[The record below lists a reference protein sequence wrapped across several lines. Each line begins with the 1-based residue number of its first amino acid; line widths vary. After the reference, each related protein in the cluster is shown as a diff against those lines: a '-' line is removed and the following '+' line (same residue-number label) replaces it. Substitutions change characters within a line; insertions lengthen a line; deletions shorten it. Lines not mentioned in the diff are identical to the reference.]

1 MSIQEINNQIKEK
14 INKDIKILKE
24 EVDQFIAQAN
34 GNTDIELDLDLLK
47 SYIELLNREDKLQSA
62 PEIFRSITIAGN
74 IESELD
80 IINDSLAANL
90 KPSSKKNRSILV
102 GSTSSTSI
110 TSLQGFI
117 GNIKSKIKKISNR
130 LWQFLSQMMNLNEW
144 SVSGSSN
151 ISICGFSGGVTL
163 KLTFKA

>member
-1 MSIQEINNQIKEK
+1 MGTQDINNQIKEK
-14 INKDIKILKE
+14 INKDIKMLKE
-24 EVDQFIAQAN
+24 EVGQFIAQAN

-47 SYIELLNREDKLQSA
+47 SYIELLSREDKLLSA

-80 IINDSLAANL
+80 IISDSLAVSL
-90 KPSSKKNRSILV
+90 KPSSKKKHNILV
-102 GSTSSTSI
+102 GSASPISI

-117 GNIKSKIKKISNR
+117 GNLKSKIKKISSR

-144 SVSGSSN
+144 SVSGNSN
-151 ISICGFSGGVTL
+151 LSICGFSGGVTL
-163 KLTFKA
+163 QLTFKA